1 MSIIEEARRGIITEE
16 MKKISEL
23 ERLPVEK
30 IRVRIAEGKITVIR
44 NYKMPKKKLI
54 AIGKGLATKINI
66 NIGTSSEVIDLQME
80 IEKVKVANRWRDT
93 IMDLSTGGD
102 LDHIRR
108 EIIKA

>member
-44 NYKMPKKKLI
+44 NYKMPKK
-54 AIGKGLATKINI
+54 N
-66 NIGTSSEVIDLQME
+66 
-80 IEKVKVANRWRDT
+80 
-93 IMDLSTGGD
+93 
-102 LDHIRR
+102 
-108 EIIKA
+108 